1 MEKTMEIKI
10 PTPQLQKTLD
20 LTSRIS
26 TKHVTLPVLQCVLIS
41 AENGQITIRATNLE
55 ISVEA
60 VVVGEI
66 VEEGAIAVP
75 AQTLGQSVQLIAQPE
90 VTLRV
95 EEGVLT
101 LEAKQSST
109 SIKAVPH
116 EEFPIPHRLDGSS
129 HQIQR
134 SLFALGV
141 KTAAF
146 AASQSSI
153 KPELGS
159 IYVQQKKEHTLTFV
173 ATDSFRL
180 MEKTVPQKGLVFDH
194 PIMLP
199 QKNALELARLCDLL
213 TADPDLYVTD
223 NQCALAFP
231 EGVYV
236 ISRLVTGSFPDYA
249 QIIPK
254 EYVSHVTVL
263 KEDLQKAFRKTGIF
277 LNKFRQVSIAVTPD
291 GLTVS
296 AQNSDLGHVTDTV
309 PATVEGEELTL
320 NFNQQYLVDP
330 LGHISD
336 ESITLH
342 FAGIG
347 RPLVMNG
354 IRDTSVRYLVM
365 PMNR

>member
-1 MEKTMEIKI
+1 MEIKI

-41 AENGQITIRATNLE
+41 AEAGTITVRATNLE

-60 VVVGEI
+60 AVVGEI
-66 VEEGAIAVP
+66 IEDGAIAVP
-75 AQTLGQSVQLIAQPE
+75 AQTLWQSVQLITQPE

-95 EEGVLT
+95 EDGVLT
-101 LEAKQSST
+101 LEAKQTST

-116 EEFPIPHRLDGSS
+116 EEFPIPHRLEGAV
-129 HQIQR
+129 HKVQR
-134 SLFALGV
+134 SLFSLGI

-159 IYVQQKKEHTLTFV
+159 IYIQQKKEHSLTFV

-180 MEKTVPQKGLVFDH
+180 MEKSVPQKGLVFDQA
-194 PIMLP
+194 IMVP

-213 TADPDLYVTD
+213 TADPELHVTD
-223 NQCALAFP
+223 NQCALSFP

-277 LNKFRQVSIAVTPD
+277 LNKFRQVAIAVTSD

-296 AQNSDLGHVTDTV
+296 AQNAELGHVTDTV
-309 PATVEGEELTL
+309 PATVEGEELSL
-320 NFNQQYLVDP
+320 NFNQQYVVDP
-330 LGHISD
+330 LSHISD
-336 ESITLH
+336 ESIVLH
-342 FAGIG
+342 FAGLG
-347 RPLVMNG
+347 RPLVLNG
-354 IRDTSVRYLVM
+354 VRDASVRYLVM